1 MVRKHMLSELRNEL
15 GTLQLKADVF
25 KLPAM
30 QSAVTPL
37 QKLPQGK
44 VGVRNDGIQLRLGHL
59 S

>member
-1 MVRKHMLSELRNEL
+1 MLSELRNEL
-15 GTLQLKADVF
+15 GTLRLKADVF

-30 QSAVTPL
+30 ESAVTPL

-44 VGVRNDGIQLRLGHL
+44 VGLRMMEY

>member
-1 MVRKHMLSELRNEL
+1 MLSELRNEL
-15 GTLQLKADVF
+15 GTLRLKADVF

-30 QSAVTPL
+30 ESAVTPL

-44 VGVRNDGIQLRLGHL
+44 VGVKNDGIQLRLGHL